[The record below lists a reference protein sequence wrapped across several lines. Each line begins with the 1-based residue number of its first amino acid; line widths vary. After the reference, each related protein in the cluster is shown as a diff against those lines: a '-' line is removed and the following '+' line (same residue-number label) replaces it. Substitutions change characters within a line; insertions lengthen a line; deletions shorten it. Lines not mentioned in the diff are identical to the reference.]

1 MLFYYDNNGKLVT
14 ISPHGEIP
22 RQGGALV
29 LYVLMNKNFNDNA
42 NDPGEDGTGMQN
54 RMMTARFKCPSEI
67 TFSEDYPMTLNS
79 ELWEFKKLPGE
90 SIGSL
95 IDGEEYYL
103 FTVDLSNT
111 YANKEAGNLEIVFT
125 LYKYEMENN
134 EPVIDTSKTINL
146 GRATVFVEETLGLAP
161 YSGVGMTYT
170 EYQSLMALLTQYNS
184 YVNTELPK
192 KADRINLEQKIEADI
207 IRVNTIKGTVDDH
220 ELVNMVGDFYFNNNV
235 IGNSGSGKALNL
247 KSGNSENS
255 VVIDNTKVKI
265 EHTGEHPY
273 ETTTAS
279 VEVKSADVEIK
290 ATNIDLRADE
300 ILLDAEVYATVIN
313 GDGTNE
319 LLLRADYGVYIV
331 SNGYSLIVDDLGI
344 TIKKGNAHVMSLRYD
359 DLNDE
364 HIIESNAILKDVKCN
379 PPSQSQDLANKGY
392 VDAVALL
399 KADLN
404 NSRQIITA
412 NKVQVNSV
420 IDYSGTGEIEMVLSG
435 MSFYAKKWDNPNQY
449 RQINFYYDNGLKIDE
464 PTYSYNPTTKNYV
477 DNNLAGKGNKI
488 DLEIDSD
495 FKLKA
500 KLYNGTTLL
509 STSTVIDLP
518 LESVVVSGSYD
529 SVNKKVILTL
539 EDGSTIE
546 FSVADLIS
554 GLQSEIT
561 ENNKLN
567 SDLVDDTNSTHKFVS
582 AQEKAQITTNQ
593 NAISNI
599 KDGTNID
606 SFGDV
611 ESALALKEDLSNKV
625 TSVSSS
631 STDAQYPSA
640 KCVYDN
646 LDDYSSLNMT
656 NAKIEEYMATY
667 NNVSASLVGDKISLT
682 NVTFENGYIKFN
694 AKNVSFAN
702 GKIIINN

>member
-95 IDGEEYYL
+95 VDGEEYYL

-125 LYKYEMENN
+125 LYKYEMEND
-134 EPVIDTSKTINL
+134 EPVIDTSMTINL
-146 GRATVFVEETLGLAP
+146 GKATVFVEETLGLAP

-170 EYQSLMALLTQYNS
+170 EYQSLMASLTQYNS
-184 YVNTELPK
+184 YVTTELPK
-192 KADRINLEQKIEADI
+192 KADRTNLEQKIEADI
-207 IRVNTIKGTVDDH
+207 IRVNTIKGTVDDS
-220 ELVNMVGDFYFNNNV
+220 ELVNMVGDFNFNNDVWLNK
-235 IGNSGSGKALNL
+235 IYFGNYAEPKWEIYTGVNNDLYIRPYITNAMLNL
-247 KSGNSENS
+247 SQ
-255 VVIDNTKVKI
+255 VKVR
-265 EHTGEHPY
+265 
-273 ETTTAS
+273 
-279 VEVKSADVEIK
+279 EI
-290 ATNIDLRADE
+290 
-300 ILLDAEVYATVIN
+300 
-313 GDGTNE
+313 
-319 LLLRADYGVYIV
+319 
-331 SNGYSLIVDDLGI
+331 
-344 TIKKGNAHVMSLRYD
+344 YD
-359 DLNDE
+359 DQGKSK
-364 HIIESNAILKDVKCN
+364 IQ
-379 PPSQSQDLANKGY
+379 PSVGLINFYAYKWDDTSQYKRLTFSYAFGLHGLETPTRDDGATPKSY
-392 VDAVALL
+392 VDGAIASAIST

-404 NSRQIITA
+404 NPNQNITARNITARNITA
-412 NKVQVNSV
+412 NDKLTVYDIRDLS
-420 IDYSGTGEIEMVLSG
+420 DTSEIEMLLSAIN
-435 MSFYAKKWDNPNQY
+435 FYAKKWDNPSQY
-449 RQINFYYDNGLKIDE
+449 KEIIFSYDNGLEIDE
-464 PTYSYNPTTKNYV
+464 PTKSYNPTTKNYV

-599 KDGTNID
+599 KDGTSID

-611 ESALALKEDLSNKV
+611 ESALALKENLSNKV
-625 TSVSSS
+625 VSVSSS